1 MAVGYHPGW
10 EDTIWPS
17 VASAAVSAADWVSDK
32 LDLHW
37 VPADPAYRGAWN
49 QKQEDKYKEAFR
61 QSKQQRD
68 QQRHASRLPSRRSR
82 PSAYHLPPSYLEQA
96 RQWLNPSWDYKW
108 SRERRHRSVGPF
120 SVAPSFRDR
129 RSFRRYNRRFWR
141 SQNHLALRLP
151 RPIRSRRQLAPRS
164 RFNELYFTPN
174 RLPPGWRRALQ
185 RERAAAQSSRRLF
198 Q

>member
-1 MAVGYHPGW
+1 MAAGYNAGW

-17 VASAAVSAADWVSDK
+17 VASAAASAADWVSDK
-32 LDLHW
+32 LDLDW
-37 VPADPAYRGAWN
+37 IPADPAYRGAWN
-49 QKQEDKYKEAFR
+49 QRQEDKYKEQF
-61 QSKQQRD
+61 QQR
-68 QQRHASRLPSRRSR
+68 QQARQTRREIRTTNPR
-82 PSAYHLPPSYLEQA
+82 PSAYHLPPSYLERA

-108 SRERRHRSVGPF
+108 SRERRSHSVGPF
-120 SVAPSFRDR
+120 SVAPSFRNR
-129 RSFRRYNRRFWR
+129 RSFQRFNRRFWR

-164 RFNELYFTPN
+164 RFHELYFTPN